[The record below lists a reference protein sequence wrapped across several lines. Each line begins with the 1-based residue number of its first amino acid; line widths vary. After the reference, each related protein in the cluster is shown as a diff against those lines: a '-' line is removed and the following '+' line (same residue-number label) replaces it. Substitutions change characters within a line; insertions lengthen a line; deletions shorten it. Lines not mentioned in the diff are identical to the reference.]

1 MNFKEE
7 ILNAESFYLN
17 QDFIYKQGNKKV
29 IITSVHSMIQHK
41 ENIIKK
47 REPFTKG
54 IAKYVSEETDCF
66 HYIKLRET
74 EIDSNSIEIDEF
86 KLNLLNYIKDNK
98 IKLLIDI
105 HGASSDRNFDI
116 EFGTLDNLTMD
127 TTTLNELIES
137 FKFNGIQN
145 IKINDPFLGGGITQF
160 IYSNTDID
168 IVQIEINSK
177 YRDYDNI
184 SNIEKICKSLI
195 FFINQYSMITEK
207 NN

>member
-1 MNFKEE
+1 
-7 ILNAESFYLN
+7 
-17 QDFIYKQGNKKV
+17 
-29 IITSVHSMIQHK
+29 
-41 ENIIKK
+41 
-47 REPFTKG
+47 
-54 IAKYVSEETDCF
+54 
-66 HYIKLRET
+66 
-74 EIDSNSIEIDEF
+74 
-86 KLNLLNYIKDNK
+86 
-98 IKLLIDI
+98 
-105 HGASSDRNFDI
+105 
-116 EFGTLDNLTMD
+116 MD
-127 TTTLNELIES
+127 TKTLNELIES

-207 NN
+207 K